1 MKKKI
6 AITFPQLHEFG
17 GGEIFCEYVCNL
29 LASSYDID
37 LYYYK
42 NGFINK
48 NVNFSKKINLIGV
61 KSKNIFLNF
70 FFKKF
75 IFLSQIYLIYILN
88 NKYNNKSYKFLFSA
102 AGEFVSNHYKVY
114 QYIHHPFYSLNLKH
128 YLAIGTKKYEIHK
141 FLLRFFL
148 SLLVRV
154 YFLMNKK
161 SYFKNKSLLNSKWT
175 QKRFFEIYKK
185 KSLLIYPTFNIPDQ
199 EKFNFSKFLKRKN
212 NFIILGRVGSDKK
225 TFRAIKVFAKIKH
238 QNKDLKLNKLLI
250 IGPIKESLKKKV
262 EYYKNKYRDDIKF
275 LGHVTYSKR
284 NNLLKNNKYG
294 LHLCEE
300 EHFGR
305 SLLEMNKKGMICF
318 THNSGGSKEI
328 TCSNLLKF
336 KKVYEFEVNL
346 RKIVLNKK
354 IQKKILEKNFKM
366 FDKKFTTK
374 QFDKEISKNL
384 V

>member
-42 NGFINK
+42 TGLINK
-48 NVNFSKKINLIGV
+48 NINFNKKINLIGV
-61 KSKNIFLNF
+61 RSKNIFLNF

-88 NKYNNKSYKFLFSA
+88 NQYNNKPYKFLFSA
-102 AGEFVSNHYKVY
+102 AGEFVSNNYKVY
-114 QYIHHPFYSLNLKH
+114 QYIHHPFYSLNFKH

-141 FLLRFFL
+141 FILRFFL
-148 SLLVRV
+148 SFFMRF
-154 YFLMNKK
+154 YFLINKK
-161 SYFKNKSLLNSKWT
+161 SYSKNKSLLNSKWT

-185 KSLLIYPTFNIPDQ
+185 KSLLIYPTFNIPNQ
-199 EKFNFSKFLKRKN
+199 EKLNFSKFLKRKN
-212 NFIILGRVGSDKK
+212 NFIILGRVGSDKN
-225 TFRAIKVFAKIKH
+225 TFKAIKVFSKIKH

-250 IGPIKESLKKKV
+250 IGPIKESIKKKV
-262 EYYKNKYRDDIKF
+262 EYYKNKYRSDIKF
-275 LGHVTYSKR
+275 LGHVTYLKR

-318 THNSGGSKEI
+318 THNSGGAVEI
-328 TCSNLLKF
+328 TNSNLLKF
-336 KKVYEFEVNL
+336 KKIYEFEINL
-346 RKIVLNKK
+346 RKIILNKK
-354 IQKKILEKNFKM
+354 IQKKILEKNFKI

-374 QFDKEISKNL
+374 KFNKEIIKSL